1 MYGRSEWGARGQ
13 ACLRLGGGRVIAAAG
28 AGRIAGFAGAVFEV
42 IAHGVSP
49 KMPSIEIL
57 VSMERADFAQGL
69 VRLYL
74 ARRSVK

>member
-1 MYGRSEWGARGQ
+1 VLHQGLKPWVASLRARG
-13 ACLRLGGGRVIAAAG
+13 VVAASTS
-28 AGRIAGFAGAVFEV
+28 GRIAGFAGAVFEV